1 MFKNFAIP
9 QAGALEADS
18 TDDERSC
25 QHKNGQME
33 NICLE
38 GKDGW
43 KEYANVRR
51 KPMGIKSFS
60 HELGS
65 KGRTQPVHPRA
76 HSYDDLK
83 VCLHFFLNFFFLHYF
98 NIVFL
103 IVRLL
108 LMEFI
113 VCTVF
118 TTYISCISIFLLH

>member
-1 MFKNFAIP
+1 MTS
-9 QAGALEADS
+9 EVV
-18 TDDERSC
+18 TT
-25 QHKNGQME
+25 KNGQME

-43 KEYANVRR
+43 NEFADVRP

-83 VCLHFFLNFFFLHYF
+83 VCLHFFLNKKIYVTSKL
-98 NIVFL
+98 
-103 IVRLL
+103 
-108 LMEFI
+108 
-113 VCTVF
+113 
-118 TTYISCISIFLLH
+118 

>member
-43 KEYANVRR
+43 NEYANVRR

-83 VCLHFFLNFFFLHYF
+83 VCLHFLKFFFFYITSILYF
-98 NIVFL
+98 
-103 IVRLL
+103 
-108 LMEFI
+108 
-113 VCTVF
+113 
-118 TTYISCISIFLLH
+118 